1 MTEPIPDLPP
11 PAPRRSRLHLSSG
24 IPAGET
30 ATVRDDGGNVVYS
43 YRSFASVVGIVAA
56 LMAGV
61 VVLAGVAGVLFLV
74 AEDRPLPALIVLL
87 LSAAFAVV
95 IVLLVPPLN
104 ATIYEGSDP
113 MLTIAQQSK
122 TSFPIVTYV
131 VATLDGKVLARLRK
145 SFFSRFG
152 RNRWSILP
160 PEHNGPRG
168 EAIEES
174 LGQALIR
181 KLLGK
186 FNARYQANLRIR
198 YAGSEAGW
206 IIRRPNAKGEVDVL
220 DLAPDAPLD
229 RRVAVALAVVVLG
242 SEP

>member
-1 MTEPIPDLPP
+1 V
-11 PAPRRSRLHLSSG
+11 
-24 IPAGET
+24 PAGET
-30 ATVRDDGGNVVYS
+30 ANVRDDSGAVVLS

-61 VVLAGVAGVLFLV
+61 VVLAGAAGVAFLIN
-74 AEDRPLPALIVLL
+74 EGRPIPAIIALV
-87 LSAAFAVV
+87 LSAAFAIV
-95 IVLLVPPLN
+95 IVLLVPPVS
-104 ATIYEGSDP
+104 ATIYDGPDP
-113 MLTIAQQSK
+113 ALTIAQQSK
-122 TSFPIVTYV
+122 VSFPVVTYV

-160 PEHNGPRG
+160 PEHHGPRG

-174 LGQALIR
+174 LGQALMR
-181 KLLGK
+181 KVAGK
-186 FNARYQANLRIR
+186 FNPRYQANVRIR

-206 IIRRPNAKGEVDVL
+206 IIRRPNDRGERDVL
-220 DLAPDAPLD
+220 ELAPDAPLD
-229 RRVAVALAVVVLG
+229 RRVAVALAAVVLG